1 MILKISLSRHF
12 EPFTTA
18 QGSRTFSNVAK
29 IRGARGGDVS
39 IERRSFFILGGLIL
53 LLCLSLALIYPA
65 ARAGARPRCRISVH
79 SDRCPNG
86 PHIARLVVQ
95 RAA

>member
-1 MILKISLSRHF
+1 MISKIPVSRHF

-65 ARAGARPRCRISVH
+65 ARAGARAHAVGSPCTVIDAQMDRI
-79 SDRCPNG
+79 
-86 PHIARLVVQ
+86 
-95 RAA
+95 